1 MVGES
6 FGEKSPVKTR
16 LTWLVNIDFGG
27 MGEFKEK
34 DVVL

>member
-6 FGEKSPVKTR
+6 FGPKSSVKTR
-16 LTWLVNIDFGG
+16 LTWLVNMDFGG
-27 MGEFKEK
+27 MSEFKEK